1 MKFIIEFKASVEK
14 DLRKI
19 IPLQAKIILAAIKRL
34 EDFPEKSDIKKLSNA
49 ADTYRMRVGNY
60 RVIFKVDFKS
70 RLIIVYYIRHRQ
82 FDYKY

>member
-1 MKFIIEFKASVEK
+1 MKFVIEFKTSVEK

-19 IPLQAKIILAAIKRL
+19 ASQQAKIILTAIKRL
-34 EDFPEKSDIKKLSNA
+34 EAFPEKGDIKKLSNA
-49 ADTYRMRVGNY
+49 VDTYRMRVGNY

-70 RLIIVYYIRHRQ
+70 RIITVYYIRHRQ